1 MFGLMEALMN
11 IARVLRQSFICFAL
25 TTLVFASSQ
34 AHATPDDTMN
44 IRFNPLVLIAGLVMV
59 DFDIKVS
66 DNWTV
71 GPTLL
76 GGGIKF
82 SSTDSSGA
90 SDTVEVKAS
99 GFGAR
104 ANYYFNG
111 VFTDGWYLSPALQRQ
126 SISVDVSDATS
137 SASAEVTG
145 TVLTAVGGYHWF
157 WDSFNLNLGAGFS
170 SWSGPSKIH
179 VVDSGGNTQ
188 DVDAS
193 TSRASGLAIDFMI
206 GWTF

>member
-1 MFGLMEALMN
+1 MN
-11 IARVLRQSFICFAL
+11 FARTLRHSVFCIAVSTIIFVSPRAQ
-25 TTLVFASSQ
+25 
-34 AHATPDDTMN
+34 ATPDDTMN

-82 SSTDSSGA
+82 TSTDSGGA
-90 SDTVEVKAS
+90 SDTIEVKAS
-99 GFGAR
+99 GFGVR
-104 ANYYFNG
+104 GNYYFNG
-111 VFTDGWYLSPALQRQ
+111 VFTDGWYLSPAIQRQ

-145 TVLTAVGGYHWF
+145 TVLTGVGGYHWF

-170 SWSGPSKIH
+170 SWSGPAKIH

-193 TSRASGLAIDFMI
+193 TSRATGLAIDFMI
-206 GWTF
+206 GWSF